1 MLKKFEKSD
10 VFVNVIKAY
19 PKVRIFTHSGSMYYN
34 NTDSGNVYVNNF
46 LSIEPPAVPVEEF
59 LINTESDDILTTE
72 DDNTLIIDV

>member
-46 LSIEPPAVPVEEF
+46 SI
-59 LINTESDDILTTE
+59 
-72 DDNTLIIDV
+72 